1 MEFELHLLCVAA
13 SKFSPE
19 IVTENRPVSRFFPP
33 KKMDVIMNAS
43 AHISTSLHV
52 FTQAG
57 RRVVATQAGYT
68 IQTGGLYKRKCI
80 SSGQPLLPFQKVFFF
95 FFSPRIIASPL
106 KQFAATLQVSGKAVT
121 AVHEAAVH

>member
-19 IVTENRPVSRFFPP
+19 IVTENGPVSRFPP
-33 KKMDVIMNAS
+33 PLPQKNGHGFTLRPVIMNAS
-43 AHISTSLHV
+43 PHASTSLHV

-68 IQTGGLYKRKCI
+68 IQPGGLYKRKCI
-80 SSGQPLLPFQKVFFF
+80 SSGQPLLPFQKIFFLF
-95 FFSPRIIASPL
+95 FVVHNRI
-106 KQFAATLQVSGKAVT
+106 T
-121 AVHEAAVH
+121 A